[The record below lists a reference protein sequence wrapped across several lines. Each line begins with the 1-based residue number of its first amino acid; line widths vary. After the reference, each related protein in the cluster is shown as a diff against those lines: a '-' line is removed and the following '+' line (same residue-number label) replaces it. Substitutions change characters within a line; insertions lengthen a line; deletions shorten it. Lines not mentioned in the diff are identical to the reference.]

1 MQQSVPKTFS
11 QTARRLLSISFGI
24 VLSATLMTALYV
36 GWNYQRL
43 TIKLANHFLQ
53 PYQMQI
59 EQLSV
64 KPLTFTHWQVPFVS
78 LTVNNSNIEI
88 TELDIVLGQ
97 DAAFW
102 ALSVADLRS
111 LSAKSLKVQLDPG
124 VLRHS
129 ATPNN
134 DSGPT
139 MALDF
144 TALPEIQI
152 GQTQFTIKGVTA
164 AKLNMALEHLTLDQN
179 GHFSSEISHN
189 QHSVLALKAQLS
201 SSEWRATTRLDLTQL
216 QVFSADIRAAE
227 TALFPSFSDTNADA
241 NTDTQQDSSLL
252 APLYALQTAIQAQRI
267 ELNATLD
274 STITLAIKSGQLQS
288 KHRLSQLQIRLNAL
302 AGLQLTPTLMVNDS
316 HHALSAKKIT
326 SRAPLKQRGQLAFN
340 IDGHLADL
348 QLTLQPFELPIALNK
363 QLLSTSHKS
372 AVPHQLASLLNHL
385 DDAPLEAALAH
396 LYQVLSSNSG
406 TSPSKIGPVLRIK
419 VASPLVYQLNDKA
432 LSLPTLS
439 VAIENTKL
447 AAVALFQDIDYES
460 QSTLANTPTAQQGDY
475 QLAFGWQLQASHQQN
490 ITINTLWPTLAKLPY
505 KVAID
510 NASLALQ
517 GQFSAMKKQGKS
529 AYKVSVLPQAS
540 QLTQGITLS
549 PNNVNLDNQHDP
561 LLTANIA
568 ETQLLW
574 DSAAEY
580 RFANGQTHISI
591 PTLHYH
597 VNSAELSQ
605 KNNDEQQTHYQLFI
619 DTIDIALNAPISLSL
634 DSNNSHPFITQLM
647 RQKQINQLHLSIE
660 NLVLDKSAL
669 ALKSKKSAKIKKAR
683 PLTKQTLLHLKQVE
697 LSQQLDLDSG
707 QLSTDETWLIN
718 GLDLSSQH
726 HYLPLKSTLSQ
737 FQLEGDW
744 QFNSDFEP
752 IIAFFSQSNSLPES
766 IDLNGNAALNM
777 HYRLN
782 SNKDTSFA
790 LTLEPN
796 VTDIE
801 GSFANLPFEGGNMK
815 THCQYDWQQVQ
826 AKNSTS
832 SFSCDDIKLS
842 LLAFNPG
849 VLMTDIEAKA
859 AVSFSTDSNQPTAES
874 NSSSQH
880 KLALP
885 AELLG
890 IKQASISLTAKGDL
904 LNGQLL
910 IPQFQLNLKQPSS
923 AYFVLQHIDL
933 EELLAVQPQVGVYA
947 DGIFD
952 AVLPVTLENGHAAIA
967 GGQIAARAPGGLI
980 AVSGNPAVD
989 QMRLSQ
995 PYLEFA
1001 FSALEHLAY
1010 SELSSS
1016 FDMDSLGNAILKV
1029 NVKGQ
1034 SRGIERPIHLNYSQE
1049 ENMLQLLKSLQIGN
1063 NLQNQIENSIQQ

>member
-1 MQQSVPKTFS
+1 MQQWVPKTFS
-11 QTARRLLSISFGI
+11 QTARRLLLISFGI
-24 VLSATLMTALYV
+24 ILSATLMTALYV

-78 LTVNNSNIEI
+78 LTVNNSNVEI

-111 LSAKSLKVQLDPG
+111 LSAKSLKVQLDPS

-129 ATPNN
+129 TTPNN
-134 DSGPT
+134 DPGPT

-152 GQTQFTIKGVTA
+152 GQTQFTVKGVTA
-164 AKLNMALEHLTLDQN
+164 AKLNMTLEHLTLDQN

-189 QHSVLALKAQLS
+189 QHSVFALKAQLS

-216 QVFSADIRAAE
+216 QVFSADIHAAE
-227 TALFPSFSDTNADA
+227 TTLFPSFSDADADA
-241 NTDTQQDSSLL
+241 NTDTQQDRSLF

-274 STITLAIKSGQLQS
+274 SSITLAIKSGQLQS
-288 KHRLSQLQIRLNAL
+288 EHRLSQLQIRLNAL

-316 HHALSAKKIT
+316 NDALTDKKIT
-326 SRAPLKQRGQLAFN
+326 PPTPLKQQGQLAFN
-340 IDGHLADL
+340 IDGHIADL
-348 QLTLQPFELPIALNK
+348 KLTLQPFELPIALK
-363 QLLSTSHKS
+363 KPLLVISHKS
-372 AVPHQLASLLNHL
+372 AVPHQLVSLLNHL

-396 LYQVLSSNSG
+396 LYQVLSSNSS
-406 TSPSKIGPVLRIK
+406 TSPSKMGPVLRIK
-419 VASPLVYQLNDKA
+419 VVSPLVYQLNDKA

-447 AAVALFQDIDYES
+447 AAVVRFQDIDYNS
-460 QSTLANTPTAQQGDY
+460 QSASANTSTAQQGDY

-510 NASLALQ
+510 NASLALR
-517 GQFSAMKKQGKS
+517 GQFSALKKQGKS

-540 QLTQGITLS
+540 QLTQGITLT
-549 PNNVNLDNQHDP
+549 PNKADLDNQHDP

-568 ETQLLW
+568 ETQLVW

-591 PTLHYH
+591 PALHYH
-597 VNSAELSQ
+597 VNNAELSQ
-605 KNNDEQQTHYQLFI
+605 QNNDEQQTHYQLFI
-619 DTIDIALNAPISLSL
+619 DAMDIALNAPISLSL
-634 DSNNSHPFITQLM
+634 DSNNSQPFISQLM
-647 RQKQINQLHLSIE
+647 RQKQVNRLHLSLE

-669 ALKSKKSAKIKKAR
+669 ALKSKKSAKIKKA
-683 PLTKQTLLHLKQVE
+683 PLLTKQTLLHLYQVE
-697 LSQQLDLDSG
+697 LSQQIDLDSG
-707 QLSTDETWLIN
+707 QLSTGETWLIN

-726 HYLPLKSTLSQ
+726 HYLPLKSTPSQ

-744 QFNSDFEP
+744 QFSSDFEP
-752 IIAFFSQSNSLPES
+752 ILAFFSQSNSLPES

-777 HYRLN
+777 HYQLN
-782 SNKDTSFA
+782 RDKYTRFA
-790 LTLEPN
+790 LALEPT
-796 VTDIE
+796 VTDIQ
-801 GSFANLPFEGGNMK
+801 GSFADLPFEGGNMK
-815 THCQYDWQQVQ
+815 TQCQYDWQQAQ
-826 AKNSTS
+826 NSTS
-832 SFSCDDIKLS
+832 SFHCDDITLS

-859 AVSFSTDSNQPTAES
+859 AVSFSTDSNQSTAES
-874 NSSSQH
+874 SSSSQH

-933 EELLAVQPQVGVYA
+933 EELLTVQPQVGVYA

-1029 NVKGQ
+1029 NVEGQ

-1049 ENMLQLLKSLQIGN
+1049 ENMLQLLRSLQIGN